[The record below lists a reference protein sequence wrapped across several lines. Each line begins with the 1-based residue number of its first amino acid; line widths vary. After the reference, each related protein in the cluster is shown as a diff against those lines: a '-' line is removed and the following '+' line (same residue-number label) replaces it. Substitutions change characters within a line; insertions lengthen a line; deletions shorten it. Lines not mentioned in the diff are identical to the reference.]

1 MNDEPEPK
9 RHGGWPKGKPRGPRA
24 PQPDGFSPEPK
35 GRRDAESDRIAR
47 GTAAWKI
54 VKSENRWAA
63 WEPVCDSLA
72 VLSHKAMRLAATN
85 APKGKQYSLH
95 FNALLKDNELDDIPK
110 TTRAAAIHCGHHL
123 KVTERHLETLKK
135 GDYAT
140 YLRMNHPQ
148 ALWAVTKPLTLSDE
162 EKAEADRLKQ
172 EREAAKA
179 GNELDF
185 SEMDA
190 DEIADTIYAAAADQ
204 AKPVR
209 KALLNLVEPKAVVL
223 TGDERPGE
231 LVSILVDELKI
242 SNVDAYMIIHI
253 LRTRF
258 ARPQDDPPPDE

>member
-1 MNDEPEPK
+1 MDDEPEPTK
-9 RHGGWPKGKPRGPRA
+9 RHGGWQKDRKRGPRPPKA
-24 PQPDGFSPEPK
+24 DGFSPEPK
-35 GRRDAESDRIAR
+35 GSHAESDRIAR

-63 WEPVCDSLA
+63 WEPVCNSLA

-85 APKGKQYSLH
+85 QPKGKQYSLH
-95 FNALLKDNELDDIPK
+95 FNALLKDHELDEIPK
-110 TTRAAAIHCGHHL
+110 TTRAAAIKCGHHL
-123 KVTERHLETLKK
+123 KLIERHLETFKK

-148 ALWAVTKPLTLSDE
+148 AVWGVIKPFTLSDE
-162 EKAEADRLKQ
+162 EKVEADRLKR

-204 AKPVR
+204 AKPV
-209 KALLNLVEPKAVVL
+209 PKSTAQS
-223 TGDERPGE
+223 GRAEGRGADR
-231 LVSILVDELKI
+231 
-242 SNVDAYMIIHI
+242 
-253 LRTRF
+253 R
-258 ARPQDDPPPDE
+258 